1 MPYNRKMPDWSIKVY
16 HTEDEF
22 YELFDKIWKEKAV
35 EMLDEIRNSK
45 KLNQNKLNEVKVLQ
59 YV

>member
-22 YELFDKIWKEKAV
+22 YELFDKKILESAEELIRKIRLEKIQNQKIIVKE
-35 EMLDEIRNSK
+35 
-45 KLNQNKLNEVKVLQ
+45 EV
-59 YV
+59 YA

>member
-16 HTEDEF
+16 YSSEETKN
-22 YELFDKIWKEKAV
+22 YVKTKILESAEKLREEIISKDSIRIKKVNNKEIV
-35 EMLDEIRNSK
+35 
-45 KLNQNKLNEVKVLQ
+45 